1 MSWASGELDDQLFRT
16 IFNGSHRSKK
26 FIRNLAFYYPG
37 VRLQQLVTHDS
48 ELVRNLRTLQGRRVS
63 LYSTWLFPLL
73 DEN

>member
-1 MSWASGELDDQLFRT
+1 MSWASGELDDQLYRT
-16 IFNGSHRSKK
+16 IFNGAHRSKK
-26 FIRNLAFYYPG
+26 VIRDLAFCYPVG
-37 VRLQQLVTHDS
+37 SLQQLVTHDS